1 MTVYYLDLVGE
12 ICPHPLH
19 MTQRQ
24 LDVMHYGDTLVV
36 ESDFDR
42 SVRNIL
48 AWVDK
53 AGCAYQVEESTPGVW
68 RISIIKS
75 ADFQF
80 SRGND
85 ETDKTLGHARE
96 V

>member
-1 MTVYYLDLVGE
+1 MAAYYLDLVGE

-19 MTQRQ
+19 MTQHQIDAMRR
-24 LDVMHYGDTLVV
+24 GDTLVV

-48 AWVDK
+48 AWVNK
-53 AGCAYQVEESTPGVW
+53 AGLAYQVDEAAPGVW

-80 SRGND
+80 SRGKD
-85 ETDKTLGHARE
+85 EADKTLGYIGK